1 MKFKNQF
8 FIANCHIFDIL
19 FFMIITYQG
28 VEFFKV
34 QFGDTTIAFN
44 PISKDSKFK
53 PTRFFADIALVSLNH
68 PDMNGTENL
77 FYNGK
82 DPFVISGP
90 GEYEVKDVFIKGFGS
105 KSMYGG
111 KEKINTIY
119 SVTLENMNI
128 CFLGALSDI
137 NLSSEVKEAL
147 GDVDILFVP
156 IGDEGVLDAAKAEK
170 LSVEIEPKIII
181 PMHFGDVG
189 IKDALKKYLKESGEE
204 NVKAID
210 KLTLKKKDL
219 EGKMGDVVVL
229 SSAV

>member
-1 MKFKNQF
+1 
-8 FIANCHIFDIL
+8 
-19 FFMIITYQG
+19 MIITYLG

-68 PDMNGTENL
+68 PDMNGVENL
-77 FYNGK
+77 SYNGK

-90 GEYEVKDVFIKGFGS
+90 GEYEVKDVFIKGFAS
-105 KSMYGG
+105 KSMYDG
-111 KEKINTIY
+111 KERINTIY

-156 IGDEGVLDAAKAEK
+156 IGANNVLDVAKAEK

-189 IKDALKKYLKESGEE
+189 VKDALKKYLKEAGED
-204 NVKAID
+204 NVKPVD
-210 KLTLKKKDL
+210 KLTIRRKDL
-219 EGKMGDVVVL
+219 EGKTGDVIVI
-229 SSAV
+229 SAAV

>member
-1 MKFKNQF
+1 
-8 FIANCHIFDIL
+8 
-19 FFMIITYQG
+19 MIITYQG
-28 VEFFKV
+28 LEFFKV
-34 QFGDTTIAFN
+34 QFGDTTIALN

-68 PDMNGTENL
+68 PDMNGVENL
-77 FYNGK
+77 SYSGK

-90 GEYEVKDVFIKGFGS
+90 GEYEVKDVFIKGFAS

-111 KEKINTIY
+111 KERINTIY

-137 NLSSEVKEAL
+137 NLSSEVKESL

-156 IGDEGVLDAAKAEK
+156 IGDDGVLDAAKAEK

-189 IKDALKKYLKESGEE
+189 VKDALKKYLKEAGAD
-204 NVKAID
+204 NMKPID

-219 EGKMGDVVVL
+219 EGKASDVVVI
-229 SSAV
+229 SAL

>member
-1 MKFKNQF
+1 
-8 FIANCHIFDIL
+8 
-19 FFMIITYQG
+19 MIITYLG

-53 PTRFFADIALVSLNH
+53 PTRFFADIALVSINN

-77 FYNGK
+77 SYNGK

-90 GEYEVKDVFIKGFGS
+90 GEYEVKDVFVKGFAS

-111 KEKINTIY
+111 KERINTIY

-137 NLSSEVKEAL
+137 NLSTEVKEAL
-147 GDVDILFVP
+147 GDVDVLFVP
-156 IGDEGVLDAAKAEK
+156 IGDEGVLDAVKAEK

-189 IKDALKKYLKESGEE
+189 VKDALKKYLKEAGED

-219 EGKMGDVVVL
+219 EGKMNDVVVI
-229 SSAV
+229 SSVV

>member
-1 MKFKNQF
+1 
-8 FIANCHIFDIL
+8 
-19 FFMIITYQG
+19 MIITYLG

-77 FYNGK
+77 SYNGK

-90 GEYEVKDVFIKGFGS
+90 GEYEIKDVFIKGFSS
-105 KSMYGG
+105 KSNYDG

-137 NLSSEVKEAL
+137 NLSTEVKEEL
-147 GDVDILFVP
+147 GDVDVLFVP
-156 IGDEGVLDAAKAEK
+156 IGDANVLDAAKAEK

-181 PMHFGDVG
+181 PMHFGEVG

-204 NVKAID
+204 NVKPMD

-229 SSAV
+229 SPI

>member
-1 MKFKNQF
+1 
-8 FIANCHIFDIL
+8 
-19 FFMIITYQG
+19 MIITYQG

-34 QFGDTTIAFN
+34 QFGDTTLAFN
-44 PISKDSKFK
+44 PVSKDSKFK

-68 PDMNGTENL
+68 EDMNGTENL
-77 FYNGK
+77 SYNGK

-90 GEYEVKDVFIKGFGS
+90 GEYEVKDVFIKGFAS
-105 KSMYGG
+105 KSLYGG

-156 IGDEGVLDAAKAEK
+156 IGDDGVLDAVKAEK

-189 IKDALKKYLKESGEE
+189 IKDALKKYLKEAGED
-204 NVKAID
+204 NLKPVD
-210 KLTLKKKDL
+210 KLTLKRKDL
-219 EGKMGDVVVL
+219 EGKMGDVVL
-229 SSAV
+229 ISSVA